1 MSLDN
6 ISAVYL
12 AGSYTAVVWPLGSW
26 EPQFGPAI
34 RPTVKTKK
42 SIFLLETEPWL
53 LLCVG
58 VHQSGGLVTV
68 VELVGRPI
76 VIPAFAEYEDIFA
89 STERIWV
96 DSDRAEV
103 DIGVIAWS
111 LAAG

>member
-1 MSLDN
+1 M
-6 ISAVYL
+6 
-12 AGSYTAVVWPLGSW
+12 
-26 EPQFGPAI
+26 
-34 RPTVKTKK
+34 
-42 SIFLLETEPWL
+42 
-53 LLCVG
+53 
-58 VHQSGGLVTV
+58 TV
-68 VELVGRPI
+68 VELVGRPV